1 MIDELVT
8 RFKHRKSHLLI
19 PTVLDFESEHAVPSL
34 MGKSQ
39 SVGILCEA
47 IHVVTDKNKAAFGV
61 NVRPVSK
68 TGVVTGNIVTQKS

>member
-1 MIDELVT
+1 
-8 RFKHRKSHLLI
+8 
-19 PTVLDFESEHAVPSL
+19 

-61 NVRPVSK
+61 NLRPVSK
-68 TGVVTGNIVTQKS
+68 SGVVTGNIVTQKTWNQDRIVVVWRDLITES